1 MKVKCGDLVKLVK
14 LSSKG
19 QIGIV
24 ISNPFRLHGEDRFDL
39 LMGDGTKVKAL
50 PRTFMEVI
58 SVCR

>member
-24 ISNPFRLHGEDRFDL
+24 IDNPRRLHGEDRFDL
-39 LMGDGTKVKAL
+39 LMEGGTIVKDL
-50 PRTFMEVI
+50 PRPYMEAV
-58 SVCR
+58 SESR

>member
-1 MKVKCGDLVKLVK
+1 MEVKRGDLVRLIK

-39 LMGDGTKVKAL
+39 LMWDGTEVKAL
-50 PRTFMEVI
+50 PRTYMEVI
-58 SVCR
+58 SESR